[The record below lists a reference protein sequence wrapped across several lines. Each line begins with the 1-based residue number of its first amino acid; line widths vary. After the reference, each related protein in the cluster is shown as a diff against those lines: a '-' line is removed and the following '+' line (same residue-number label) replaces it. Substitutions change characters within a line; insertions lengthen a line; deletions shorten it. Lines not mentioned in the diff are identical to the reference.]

1 VSQPPTC
8 VIYNPAAGRGRARDL
23 VNQVRTW
30 AAPGAEM
37 RETSAPGHGV
47 ELARAAADEG
57 FERVI
62 AAGGDGTVNEVANGL
77 MRADRRATM
86 GVWPLGSSND
96 YAFALGLD
104 DWFRAEGKGVPLRP
118 RAADVGV
125 VSGGRREHF
134 YLNCAGVGFNGMVAL
149 DSRKI
154 RWLRGMPL
162 YALAYLRCLL
172 WHFRAPPAV
181 VEWGDGVG
189 HPTPSGELRSPGD
202 PSPTGRGGGRGVSPQ
217 VQPPPPLPA
226 GEGSARREAGGP
238 GVGMSTKW
246 MSLTSPLLALTVN
259 VGVREGGFPI
269 TPAARVDDGR
279 FDFVHVADLRR
290 WDLIRLL
297 PALMAGKIP
306 ADEPKIRTGTAARV
320 RVTSG
325 VPLCCHAD
333 GEFACVPA
341 DGVTELTFDTLPGRV
356 TVEGA

>member
-1 VSQPPTC
+1 
-8 VIYNPAAGRGRARDL
+8 
-23 VNQVRTW
+23 
-30 AAPGAEM
+30 M

-77 MRADRRATM
+77 MRASRRATM

-104 DWFRAEGKGVPLRP
+104 GWFKAAGKGVPLRP

-172 WHFRAPPAV
+172 WHFRAPATR
-181 VEWGDGVG
+181 VEVDDTT
-189 HPTPSGELRSPGD
+189 H
-202 PSPTGRGGGRGVSPQ
+202 
-217 VQPPPPLPA
+217 
-226 GEGSARREAGGP
+226 
-238 GVGMSTKW
+238 ST
-246 MSLTSPLLALTVN
+246 PLLALTVN

-306 ADEPKIRTGTAARV
+306 ADEPKIRTGTASRV
-320 RVTSG
+320 RVTSD

-356 TVEGA
+356 TVEGV